1 MNVSFGGVLIQL
13 SITWQGVAYLGES
26 EIKRRAKGIP
36 MVGQLHGSRGQKG
49 AKLLQHRR
57 ESK

>member
-1 MNVSFGGVLIQL
+1 MDISSGGVLIQL

-26 EIKRRAKGIP
+26 EIKRRVKDIP
-36 MVGQLHGSRGQKG
+36 IGGQLHGTRGQKG